1 MDFNQIDILNPSGPV
16 FKDNNGY
23 YTILKNL
30 KEIKFGDKSTI
41 TEVKTPSHTRWNVPI
56 DVENDPERWATFN
69 KLYFCDFNDDPYE
82 KAEEL
87 LISYIRVDGKPEKA
101 SLPYLL
107 KVILFL
113 LR

>member
-1 MDFNQIDILNPSGPV
+1 MDFHQREILAPSGPV

-41 TEVKTPSHTRWNVPI
+41 TEVKTPSLRWNVPI
-56 DVENDPERWATFN
+56 DVENDPERWAAFN
-69 KLYFCDFNDDPYE
+69 KFYFCDFNDE

-113 LR
+113 LS

>member
-41 TEVKTPSHTRWNVPI
+41 TEVKTPSLRWNVPI
-56 DVENDPERWATFN
+56 DVENDPERWAAFN
-69 KLYFCDFNDDPYE
+69 KFYFCDFNDDPYE